1 MTDAL
6 SFLIDPLYAILD
18 WIHANMGISWGW
30 SIVMLTIAIR
40 ILLIPLGV
48 KQYTSMRAMQKLQP
62 KIKELQKKYKD
73 DKQKLNEETMKFYRE
88 NKVNPFGS
96 CLPLL
101 LQMPIFIALYLMLR
115 NHPFESDYS
124 WLWISNIND
133 PNTLLVFF
141 YIGTQFLSS
150 RLLSTATDKTQQMM
164 MTVMPLFLGVIFL
177 IYPFPAGVLIYWVT
191 TNVWTIGQQLITK
204 RIILAREAANGEAA
218 VVEAAG
224 EKGKAKA
231 QASAGGGKSKGKG
244 KKKAKG
250 GAGKA
255 PSKKGKAKAG
265 AKKKAA
271 GSTGKAKT
279 GGKKTGGKGNG

>member
-18 WIHANMGISWGW
+18 WIHANLGISWGW
-30 SIVMLTIAIR
+30 SIVVLTILIR

-88 NKVNPFGS
+88 HKVNPFGS

-101 LQMPIFIALYLMLR
+101 LQMPIFVALYLMLR

-124 WLWISNIND
+124 WLWITNIND
-133 PNTLLVFF
+133 PNTLLVFL

-150 RLLSTATDKTQQMM
+150 RLLSTATDRTQQMM

-191 TNVWTIGQQLITK
+191 TNVWTIGQQLVTK
-204 RIILAREAANGEAA
+204 RIIQAREVANGEAA
-218 VVEAAG
+218 AIASPGKAGKSKAGPSAAG
-224 EKGKAKA
+224 G
-231 QASAGGGKSKGKG
+231 SGKGKG
-244 KKKAKG
+244 KGGGKATGKKGQQKAG
-250 GAGKA
+250 GKKKKKPAGSAGK
-255 PSKKGKAKAG
+255 S
-265 AKKKAA
+265 
-271 GSTGKAKT
+271 KT
-279 GGKKTGGKGNG
+279 GGKKKTGGKGNG